1 VPNITIVGPGAIGG
15 LVAARLCQDS
25 ANNVTV
31 VARTSFEGLRLEAP
45 DSLLEVNPP
54 IVTDPD
60 QIEAADWFL
69 VATKAYDSEA
79 AATLIAPHLGDSARV
94 AILQNGVDQVDR
106 FAAWLP
112 RERILPVVVDCP
124 AERIAPGR
132 IRQRGPALLSVPRD
146 DLGAQFSRLFTN
158 TGLECRLVDDFTSI
172 AWSKL
177 CLNAAGVINALVM
190 QPARIAHDEF
200 AAGLMRRIVEEA
212 AEVGR
217 AEGAT
222 LADDVAE
229 QVVRTYMSH
238 PPDSLNSL
246 HADRAAGRPMEIE
259 LRNGIIVKLGMKHAI
274 ATPFNA
280 MAVALLKINTSEEAG
295 T

>member
-1 VPNITIVGPGAIGG
+1 VPDITVVGPGAIGG

-25 ANNVTV
+25 AHNVTV
-31 VARTSFEGLRLEAP
+31 VARTPVDRLCLETP
-45 DSLLEVNPP
+45 DGRLDVSPR
-54 IVTDPD
+54 IVTDPSG
-60 QIEAADWFL
+60 IEPCDWFL
-69 VATKAYDSEA
+69 VATKSYDSEA
-79 AATLIAPHLGDSARV
+79 AAKLITRYIDDDTRV
-94 AILQNGVDQVDR
+94 AILQNGVDHIDR

-124 AERIAPGR
+124 SERIAPGR
-132 IRQRGPALLSVPRD
+132 IRQRGPALLSVPGD
-146 DLGAQFSRLFTN
+146 EPGVEFARLFAK
-158 TGLECRLVDDFTSI
+158 TGVECRLVDDFASV

-177 CLNAAGVINALVM
+177 CLNAAGVINVLVM
-190 QPARIAHDEF
+190 QPARIAHDEY

-222 LADDVAE
+222 LPDDIAE

-238 PPDSLNSL
+238 PPDSVNSL
-246 HADRAAGRPMEIE
+246 HADRAAGRPMEID
-259 LRNGIIVKLGMKHAI
+259 LRNGIIVERGKRHSI
-274 ATPFNA
+274 ATPFNE